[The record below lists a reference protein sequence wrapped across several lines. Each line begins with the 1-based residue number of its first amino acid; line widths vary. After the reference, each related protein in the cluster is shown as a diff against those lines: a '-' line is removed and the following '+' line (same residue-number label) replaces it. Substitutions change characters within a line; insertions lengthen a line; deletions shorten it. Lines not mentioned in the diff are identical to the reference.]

1 MPTAIETLSLEE
13 VAALLGMAPLTLQR
27 KYKSLVETSGF
38 PLRLAGGRF
47 YAPAIA
53 RYLAVASGMP
63 DPRPADPY
71 AEQRDHLRVIHGGR
85 K

>member
-27 KYKSLVETSGF
+27 KYKSLVEDGF

-47 YAPAIA
+47 YAPGIA
-53 RYLAVASGMP
+53 RYLALASGMP
-63 DPRPADPY
+63 EPKAPDPY
-71 AEQRDHLRVIHGGR
+71 EAQRQHLRVIAGGKR
-85 K
+85 